1 MPCLSQD
8 NDDAVLLR
16 CALAIMDELAPAL
29 LQVRIHC
36 WFTYGLTAITAGER
50 VALNAFLCV
59 YILIYKEKGMVLA
72 RPGEYFWAS
81 KRRKNSQKRPVLR
94 L

>member
-50 VALNAFLCV
+50 VALNAFCV
-59 YILIYKEKGMVLA
+59 CIFLYTRKRVWFWPGQESIFGPPREEKTVRNGQ
-72 RPGEYFWAS
+72 F
-81 KRRKNSQKRPVLR
+81 
-94 L
+94 